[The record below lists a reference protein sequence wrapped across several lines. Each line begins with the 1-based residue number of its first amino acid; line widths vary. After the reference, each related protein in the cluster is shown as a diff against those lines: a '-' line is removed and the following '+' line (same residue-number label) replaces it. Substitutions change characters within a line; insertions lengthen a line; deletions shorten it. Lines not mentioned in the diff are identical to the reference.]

1 MKTLWIPAVHL
12 PHGKELF
19 KNSSFRPKVN
29 KRILKCYGERS
40 LLQCR
45 PGDVIVLANMPQED
59 YLRFLLD
66 RGIGTEKIIVCGGEH
81 DNLAQDILADD
92 TAMARITEEAKNA
105 EAVRFYIHLE
115 EEYEIARRIGFEE
128 QSMHPALTRT
138 FNTLYFLE
146 RLEEDLGIPHIERI
160 QARSSRFYAT
170 AAFMLEKHGA
180 VFVRGNES
188 CGGSQ
193 AYVMKNE
200 SDLKEVEKQIFRNS
214 RITRYY
220 LSPLLDVSESWN
232 VQYEFIKGKNFS
244 LTGASRQILNGGY
257 AHTGNSG
264 GGNPPP
270 GLMECA
276 DKCGRRLME
285 MGAADTVGIDI
296 VSSGGGVFPAEINAR
311 QNTSSP
317 AISAYRM
324 LKEKTRGEILFE
336 IIKLAVPRGTTFAD
350 FRKALGEDM
359 LFDPDSGRG
368 VLPYHFDACIL
379 TGNLDAAVFARS
391 KEEMESAVNSLE
403 KAI

>member
-12 PHGKELF
+12 PHGKEIF
-19 KNSSFRPKVN
+19 KNSSLRPKAN
-29 KRILKCYGERS
+29 KKLLKCYGERA

-45 PGDVIVLANMPQED
+45 PGDAIVLANMPEED

-66 RGIGTEKIIVCGGEH
+66 RGIGAEKIIVCGGEH

-92 TAMARITEEAKNA
+92 TVMARIAEEAKNA
-105 EAVRFYIHLE
+105 GAVRFYIHLE
-115 EEYEIARRIGFEE
+115 EEYEIARRIGFEG
-128 QSMHPALTRT
+128 QPMHPALTRT

-146 RLEEDLGIPHIERI
+146 RLEEDLGIPHIERTM
-160 QARSSRFYAT
+160 ARSSRFYGP
-170 AAFMLEKHGA
+170 AASMLEKHGA

-193 AYVMKNE
+193 AYVIRSE
-200 SDLKEVEKQIFRNS
+200 GDLKKVEKQIFRNS

-232 VQYEFIKGKNFS
+232 VQYEFVKGKSFS

-257 AHTGNSG
+257 AHAGNSG
-264 GGNPPP
+264 GDSPPR

-276 DKCGRRLME
+276 DKFGRRLME
-285 MGAADTVGIDI
+285 MGAAGTVGIDF
-296 VSSGGGVFPAEINAR
+296 VSSGGGVFPVEINAR
-311 QNTSSP
+311 ENTSSP

-324 LKEKTRGEILFE
+324 LKEKTRGKILFK
-336 IIKLAVPRGTTFAD
+336 IVKLAVPRGTTFAD

-368 VLPYHFDACIL
+368 VLPYHFDACIV
-379 TGNLDAAVFARS
+379 TGNLDAAVFARN
-391 KEEMESAVNSLE
+391 KAELESAVNSLE